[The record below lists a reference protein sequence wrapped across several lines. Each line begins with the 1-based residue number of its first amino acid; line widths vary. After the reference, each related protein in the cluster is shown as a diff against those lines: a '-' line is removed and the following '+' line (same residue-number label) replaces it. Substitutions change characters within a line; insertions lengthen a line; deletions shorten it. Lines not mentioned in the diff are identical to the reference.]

1 MHSNIIVA
9 LDATVIFTINI
20 IDYYNHYILALSQS
34 VTTKEGNGFKTET
47 TLSADLKAI
56 RVYEFTD
63 TGMVVVS
70 ISPIEMTILYDISDP
85 ANDNDVI

>member
-1 MHSNIIVA
+1 M
-9 LDATVIFTINI
+9 
-20 IDYYNHYILALSQS
+20 SQS
-34 VTTKEGNGFKTET
+34 VTTKEDNGFKTET

-70 ISPIEMTILYDISDP
+70 VILIQTILP
-85 ANDNDVI
+85 K